1 MRRDWW
7 RFYDPKAVTSF
18 GTEVISV
25 DAAFKGAEDN
35 DFVAITVWGKR
46 GNDYYLRYCLNR
58 HLDFPG
64 TLAAIRTVR
73 AVSERAGRAHRGQG
87 ERIGGHSGAASGN
100 VLHPH
105 SGPLGGK
112 VARVNAVSP
121 AIESE
126 RMCRRESRGSSGIS
140 WAVDGIFGWAHDDM
154 VDSASQAL
162 RYLLRADGE
171 ERKET
176 ENEGCGL
183 EDVFEVY
190 Q

>member
-1 MRRDWW
+1 M
-7 RFYDPKAVTSF
+7 
-18 GTEVISV
+18 

-73 AVSERAGRAHRGQG
+73 GLYPNARAVLIEDKANGSAVIQVLQSEMFCIPIQ
-87 ERIGGHSGAASGN
+87 
-100 VLHPH
+100 
-105 SGPLGGK
+105 PLGGK

-121 AIESE
+121 AIESGHVFVPE
-126 RMCRRESRGSSGIS
+126 GEPWVEEFLGQWTSFPAG
-140 WAVDGIFGWAHDDM
+140 AHDDM
-154 VDSASQAL
+154 VDSGSQAL
-162 RYLLRADGE
+162 RYLLRADGG

-190 Q
+190 E